1 MDGNQKQITIDLEH
15 FKLGGRTT
23 RKKREPTIPKI
34 KVKSTLSKEKKVKPS
49 TLKRNLIRIIRNH
62 QEQQRKKEKPPS
74 STGVSNPKS
83 PSSTIASAVP
93 TNDVVKSDFDKS
105 IEFFD
110 ELEKSKK
117 DTSIKDAIH
126 NHTLRNS
133 QPYPHPEKHGG
144 NHRNPSSV
152 DLDPVLLDCPTTTQS
167 IHIKTPPPPY
177 GCLKNGSLPTYR
189 VWKNQTQR
197 NYPPPNQNANPIQ
210 NPIVQTTSHLHY
222 NNPYS
227 SVKKPRTEIDIPV
240 SAQQMNYQT
249 RLHDTIK
256 EMSQINQ
263 YDHLK
268 RTTSLR
274 KQGGNH
280 SNQSIWK
287 PSKNQKRIIRRTF
300 RTGKSKVHPRVSVLV
315 ANKTIRN
322 NTNLKKLELLE
333 TPIQEVKRYLKK
345 QGFIKAGTNTPNDVL
360 RQMYECVN
368 MICGEVKNH
377 NPENLLYN
385 YFNDVENDALPLPH

>member
-1 MDGNQKQITIDLEH
+1 
-15 FKLGGRTT
+15 
-23 RKKREPTIPKI
+23 
-34 KVKSTLSKEKKVKPS
+34 
-49 TLKRNLIRIIRNH
+49 
-62 QEQQRKKEKPPS
+62 
-74 STGVSNPKS
+74 
-83 PSSTIASAVP
+83 
-93 TNDVVKSDFDKS
+93 
-105 IEFFD
+105 
-110 ELEKSKK
+110 
-117 DTSIKDAIH
+117 
-126 NHTLRNS
+126 
-133 QPYPHPEKHGG
+133 
-144 NHRNPSSV
+144 
-152 DLDPVLLDCPTTTQS
+152 
-167 IHIKTPPPPY
+167 
-177 GCLKNGSLPTYR
+177 
-189 VWKNQTQR
+189 
-197 NYPPPNQNANPIQ
+197 
-210 NPIVQTTSHLHY
+210 
-222 NNPYS
+222 
-227 SVKKPRTEIDIPV
+227 
-240 SAQQMNYQT
+240 MNYQT

-268 RTTSLR
+268 RTASLR

-287 PSKNQKRIIRRTF
+287 SSKNQKRIIRRTF